1 MPAPEYRRTKSNPPS
16 TKPLLVLKDPQLK
29 PPAKLNERRDQLRQ
43 ILFARFDFTE
53 MARRALG
60 ANWRRRS
67 PEEQEEFVRLF
78 TQVLEHAYAGII
90 ESYTDE
96 KIVYTNER
104 IDGTFADVS
113 SKVLTS
119 KGEEYS
125 INYKAHLVSNEWK
138 VYDVVAENIS
148 LVNNYRSQFTRVI
161 AHESY
166 EELVRRLKNKAD
178 FERTEKAIVA
188 RLVAVERRAVAS
200 LPAAS
205 WGGVHPAILTRIYAR
220 SMRKSNLRRRR

>member
-1 MPAPEYRRTKSNPPS
+1 MNRKNSSMLKIFVVFLLTAALSVVARTAAAGVPTEQIK
-16 TKPLLVLKDPQLK
+16 TTVEKALVVLKDPQLK
-29 PPAKLNERRDQLRQ
+29 TPAKMSERRDQLKQ

-60 ANWRRRS
+60 ANWRRRT
-67 PEEQEEFVRLF
+67 PQEQEEFVRLF
-78 TQVLEHAYAGII
+78 TEVLERAYAGII
-90 ESYTDE
+90 ESYSDE
-96 KIVYTNER
+96 KIFYTNER
-104 IDGTFADVS
+104 IDGSFADVG
-113 SKVLTS
+113 SKIVTS

-166 EELVRRLKNKAD
+166 DELVRRLKNKAD
-178 FERTEKAIVA
+178 FDAPK
-188 RLVAVERRAVAS
+188 
-200 LPAAS
+200 
-205 WGGVHPAILTRIYAR
+205 
-220 SMRKSNLRRRR
+220 KQ